1 MGFFKWFTSKAKMKR
16 WMLLILV
23 GVVLVGYGISNLLY
37 FNTLGLTEIR
47 ISINSCIIC
56 NRLYCYSYRFCVYA
70 KKNIRTFNRRKRH

>member
-37 FNTLGLTEIR
+37 FNTLGLTEILKTWQLMM
-47 ISINSCIIC
+47 IQQDE
-56 NRLYCYSYRFCVYA
+56 
-70 KKNIRTFNRRKRH
+70 